1 MPGGAAA
8 SAGGVFAGD
17 WFPCAPRTA
26 VVANPATTNTP
37 NHCLFINASLY
48 FDNRRSFS
56 NSGTNWEA
64 CHQIPNSKTR
74 NPSPKRKIP
83 THTGVPLGV
92 GSWDLGFGVW
102 DLWDATG
109 NSYPT
114 I

>member
-17 WFPCAPRTA
+17 WFPCALRTA

-37 NHCLFINASLY
+37 NHCLFIHASLCC
-48 FDNRRSFS
+48 DSRRRLS
-56 NSGTNWEA
+56 NGGTKCEA
-64 CHQIPNSKTR
+64 CRQIPNPRSQVPK
-74 NPSPKRKIP
+74 PKRKP
-83 THTGVPLGV
+83 QTYSMVFTL
-92 GSWDLGFGVW
+92 GVW
-102 DLWDATG
+102 DLGSGIWDLSLWPPG